1 MPHAVDGRHLGR
13 DTCRST
19 TAQRADMQPELHQTP
34 LTRTLTRQV
43 AAWAGYQGRG
53 ATQLAPQNPTTAGP
67 RKNSPNKAPPA
78 TFPRK
83 SSPGAGPSWAQPRKT
98 SPSAAPPAVFSRKSS
113 PSTPQN
119 ANFGPLF
126 VRRAN
131 FFALTP
137 TIRPSRANF
146 FAHRTQPRG
155 NCETDITTAPESCTK
170 NAQFSPAKA
179 MAVSVPHRHQRAK
192 ATMVSDNRVTS
203 PAAPKRGARGRRRGL
218 ALEKS
223 HAIRL
228 DEVSIMSEN
237 VAIPTV

>member
-1 MPHAVDGRHLGR
+1 MQEHDG
-13 DTCRST
+13 T
-19 TAQRADMQPELHQTP
+19 TRRYATGASPNP
-34 LTRTLTRQV
+34 STRTLTRQV

-53 ATQLAPQNPTTAGP
+53 ATQLAPWDPTTAGP
-67 RKNSPNKAPPA
+67 RKNSPSTARPA
-78 TFPRK
+78 AFPRQ
-83 SSPGAGPSWAQPRKT
+83 SSPGAGPSRAQPRKT
-98 SPSAAPPAVFSRKSS
+98 SPSAAPPAVFPRISS
-113 PSTPQN
+113 PNTPEN
-119 ANFGPLF
+119 ANFGPFF

-155 NCETDITTAPESCTK
+155 NCETDITTALENRTK
-170 NAQFSPAKA
+170 NTQFSPAKA

-203 PAAPKRGARGRRRGL
+203 PAAPKRGARGWRRGL

>member
-1 MPHAVDGRHLGR
+1 MPHAVGGRHLGR

>member
-53 ATQLAPQNPTTAGP
+53 ATQLAPQNPTTAGS
-67 RKNSPNKAPPA
+67 RKNSPSTAPPA

-83 SSPGAGPSWAQPRKT
+83 SSPSNGPPRAQPRQSSPGAGPSWAQPRKT

-119 ANFGPLF
+119 ANFGPFF

-179 MAVSVPHRHQRAK
+179 TAVSTPHRHKHAK
-192 ATMVSDNRVTS
+192 ATMVSDNRVTV
-203 PAAPKRGARGRRRGL
+203 
-218 ALEKS
+218 KS
-223 HAIRL
+223 CG
-228 DEVSIMSEN
+228 V
-237 VAIPTV
+237 V